1 MTKYFH
7 TLISFFFYYY
17 FFTHTHC
24 VQITSLEEQLKSSQS
39 HAEQYKSI
47 SEANEKSLE
56 ELNATS
62 EIFKT
67 TMNQELERLKVMYCM
82 QGLV

>member
-1 MTKYFH
+1 M
-7 TLISFFFYYY
+7 
-17 FFTHTHC
+17 
-24 VQITSLEEQLKSSQS
+24 SQS